1 MLLQSGPRGGLEDKC
16 ICDRDQAGIQSH
28 SQRGAK
34 AWCVPG
40 AFCLH
45 ATSYSFLVLVR
56 VASQGEPPASREL
69 DREGKERAYL
79 AQSRLGSNLAVL
91 ASSWAEQ
98 EPTWGQLGPN
108 LRRTRPVGSTGV
120 QHGATWAR
128 LDANWAECGQLGF
141 VWGYLPRK
149 LGPRQA
155 QPAWSCGNPH
165 RSKNASF
172 QRVAFSPPGLGSAW
186 ARAACQRVQ
195 LGPTRGRTIS
205 GPTGAKLAHVELK
218 LGRNRPRL
226 KPCDA
231 GGGPGYVEHGA
242 TWARLAAVSH
252 QVKPNGDTIW
262 GTLRN
267 TKRHRGPKSVG
278 NTSDNA
284 RFEDFG
290 LGRPCPNFEA
300 M

>member
-69 DREGKERAYL
+69 DREERSGHTWPKADWGQTWPSWPQVGPNRSPLGVNLGLTCAELGQL
-79 AQSRLGSNLAVL
+79 ALLGSNTAQRGHVWTQIGPNVGNLVL
-91 ASSWAEQ
+91 CGGICRGSWAQDRPNLHGLAGIPIEVKMQ
-98 EPTWGQLGPN
+98 VFSVSHSVRPGWAQLGPG
-108 LRRTRPVGSTGV
+108 LPAKGS
-120 QHGATWAR
+120 
-128 LDANWAECGQLGF
+128 NWAQLGAAPF
-141 VWGYLPRK
+141 R
-149 LGPRQA
+149 A
-155 QPAWSCGNPH
+155 QLEP
-165 RSKNASF
+165 
-172 QRVAFSPPGLGSAW
+172 
-186 ARAACQRVQ
+186 
-195 LGPTRGRTIS
+195 
-205 GPTGAKLAHVELK
+205 KLAHVELK